1 MEHKVFRIPEMKMDG
16 GDGPGTFEGFGS
28 TFGNVD
34 EGGDVILKGAFVDA
48 LPDFL
53 ERGFVPVS
61 HDWMGL
67 PIATI
72 ADAKETDDGLW
83 FSAEFHSTSHAQE
96 ARTVMRERM
105 ERGKFVGLSIGYLP
119 DYDDGVEYRDDG
131 VRVLKKIKELAEISF
146 VTVPMNRQAGVSAV
160 KGNLS
165 FADEYDTALAAV
177 EGFVSRA
184 RSLADLRVKEGRV
197 LSAANRDRLATIR
210 DSMRDASKQLDTILS
225 DTDKDQEKADTTL
238 SLEAYRRRELLRD
251 TDLLL
256 AHKGA

>member
-1 MEHKVFRIPEMKMDG
+1 MLERKVFRIPELKMDTA
-16 GDGPGTFEGFGS
+16 DGPGTFEGLGS

-34 EGGDVILKGAFVDA
+34 EGGDVILKGAFADA
-48 LPDFL
+48 LPAFL

-72 ADAKETDDGLW
+72 ADVKETDDGLW
-83 FSAEFHSTSHAQE
+83 FSAEFHSTTSAQD

-146 VTVPMNRQAGVSAV
+146 VTVPMNREAGVSAV

-177 EGFVSRA
+177 DGFVSRA

-197 LSAANRDRLATIR
+197 LSSANRDRLATIR
-210 DSMRDASKQLDTILS
+210 DAMRDASKSLDTILS
-225 DTDKDQEKADTTL
+225 ETDTGKADNVL
-238 SLEAYRRRELLRD
+238 SLEVFRRREMLRD
-251 TDLLL
+251 IDLLL
-256 AHKGA
+256 ASEGA